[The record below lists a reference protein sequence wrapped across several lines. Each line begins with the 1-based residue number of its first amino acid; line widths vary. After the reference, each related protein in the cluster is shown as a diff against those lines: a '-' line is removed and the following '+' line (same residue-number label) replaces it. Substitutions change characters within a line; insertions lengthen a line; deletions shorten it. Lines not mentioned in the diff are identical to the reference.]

1 MAFPA
6 RRFSAATQ
14 VDVCRLRSRLHSHSR
29 THSEHS
35 YNERD

>member
-6 RRFSAATQ
+6 RRLSAATQ
-14 VDVCRLRSRLHSHSR
+14 VDACRLHSHCR
-29 THSEHS
+29 AHFDHS